1 GEPILSTSAAW
12 RGRGRRAYDIRSSK
26 LPHSPPMRRETGKAY
41 VRTHASKLTTALA
54 LTATVSLAGCFGPTY
69 GTGETQVDA
78 LMNDLGNSISLGD
91 RRKQEPINFAPRAD
105 VVRPST
111 TATLPTPQEN
121 IARSSDAWP
130 ESPEELRAR
139 VLTDIEN
146 DRRDPNF
153 ITSRSQAAALGASEG
168 PNQRALGTGNRRF
181 LTDPPAEYRIPADT
195 AEAGDLG
202 VSEAVKARQAR
213 AAQGEGGFWRNLV
226 PWL

>member
-1 GEPILSTSAAW
+1 
-12 RGRGRRAYDIRSSK
+12 
-26 LPHSPPMRRETGKAY
+26 MRI
-41 VRTHASKLTTALA
+41 HARHIGTAFALA
-54 LTATVSLAGCFGPTY
+54 ATASLGGCFGPTY

-91 RRKQEPINFAPRAD
+91 RRKQEPINFAPRPD
-105 VVRPST
+105 IVKPST
-111 TATLPTPQEN
+111 TAALPAPQEN
-121 IARSSDAWP
+121 IAKSSDAWP

-153 ITSRSQAAALGASEG
+153 VTSQSQAAALGASEG

-181 LTDPPAEYRIPADT
+181 LTDPPAEYRIPAQT
-195 AEAGDLG
+195 AATGELG
-202 VSEAVKARQAR
+202 TPEVVKERQAK
-213 AAQGEGGFWRNLV
+213 AARGEGGFWRRLV